1 MFEVSLNLLT
11 TDELFNLMIIH
22 TKDMLSLPK
31 TERGKKFYDAI
42 NKQVQ
47 LIQKVLAAKRGENQP
62 MK

>member
-1 MFEVSLNLLT
+1 MSEESLNSLT

-22 TKDMLSLPK
+22 AKDMLGLPK
-31 TERGKKFYDAI
+31 AERGKKFYDAK

-47 LIQKVLAAKRGENQP
+47 LIQKALAAKRGESQP